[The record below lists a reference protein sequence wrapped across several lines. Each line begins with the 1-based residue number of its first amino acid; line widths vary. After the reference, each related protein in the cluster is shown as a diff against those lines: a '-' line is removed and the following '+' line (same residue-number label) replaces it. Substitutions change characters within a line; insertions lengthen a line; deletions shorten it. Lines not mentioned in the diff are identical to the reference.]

1 MIFGGP
7 SIVAAKEPVG
17 IRVFF
22 FGGSATEAYQL
33 AEIREQLLADPAKAA
48 DYLRVQPARIGGEMR
63 GYRIYPGRNR
73 QLFST
78 AGLRPG
84 DLVTG
89 VNGVELDDPAR
100 ALQLL
105 GDLSSASEL
114 SVTIE
119 RGGNQQ
125 TINVNLN

>member
-1 MIFGGP
+1 M
-7 SIVAAKEPVG
+7 
-17 IRVFF
+17 
-22 FGGSATEAYQL
+22 
-33 AEIREQLLADPAKAA
+33 
-48 DYLRVQPARIGGEMR
+48 QPARIGGVMR

-73 QLFST
+73 GIFST

-84 DLVTG
+84 DLVTA
-89 VNGVELDDPAR
+89 VNGVELDDPAKS
-100 ALQLL
+100 LQLL
-105 GDLSSASEL
+105 GDLSQASNL